1 MDWTH
6 ETFVAV
12 SKSWGL
18 FYLVGLSIAVL
29 IYALVGLLTPVLL
42 MVIIQAPA
50 AVAYRSLR
58 KAPA

>member
-6 ETFVAV
+6 ETFVAL

-29 IYALVGLLTPVLL
+29 IYALWPANRARFT
-42 MVIIQAPA
+42 QAKYSILDEDDSPEE
-50 AVAYRSLR
+50 S
-58 KAPA
+58 

>member
-18 FYLVGLSIAVL
+18 FYLVGLSVAVL
-29 IYALVGLLTPVLL
+29 IYALWPANHARFTQAKNAILEEDDTPEE
-42 MVIIQAPA
+42 P
-50 AVAYRSLR
+50 
-58 KAPA
+58 